1 MNRVSS
7 RMFAPAALLVFVCTV
22 ALVRGEGGSKVRN
35 PLNTPNG
42 TGTLSTYDENG
53 GIDVSNPFFQNLGSN
68 GRTCNSCHV
77 SSEAWTV
84 TPEGV
89 QARFKSSDGTDP
101 IFRPVDGANCPSADV
116 STKAARASA
125 YSQLLS
131 KGLIRVSLSVPATA
145 EFTIVNISDP

>member
-7 RMFAPAALLVFVCTV
+7 RMFAPAALLAFVFTI
-22 ALVRGEGGSKVRN
+22 AFVRSEGGSKVRN
-35 PLNTPNG
+35 PLNTPNA

-84 TPEGV
+84 TPE
-89 QARFKSSDGTDP
+89 
-101 IFRPVDGANCPSADV
+101 
-116 STKAARASA
+116 
-125 YSQLLS
+125 
-131 KGLIRVSLSVPATA
+131 
-145 EFTIVNISDP
+145 